1 VRHGSATPRSLLT
14 IRQLLPIV
22 VTAILLWLVA
32 GPNLRLAVGSVI
44 DDSGARPVFTWD
56 GWHELLVGP
65 GHGLSNIE
73 FEALGNSL
81 LISLL
86 SVLLSAAIGVP
97 LAFLVTRFDFPGR
110 RVLAA
115 LATVPILLP
124 PLVGAMA
131 FYFLYAPSGI
141 VTRLVQSVLALS
153 QPPWSFRGMG
163 AVLVVHA
170 YSFYAYF
177 YTFVAAGLQRL
188 DESRLEAAGTLGAGR
203 ARVFWTVTLP
213 LLTPSLIGASL
224 LCFMQS
230 MASFTAPYVLGGVRV
245 LTTQLLESRQR
256 SSLTLMRAETVVLAL
271 VCVLFLVLL
280 RWVEG
285 RGNYY
290 GGGKGGGSRRR
301 VVRSGPT
308 RLVLAFVGALTV
320 VMLLL
325 PHAMLLL
332 LSLADDASWTTQIL
346 PPRYSLDAFRYIAE
360 QPDGQI
366 PLINSLAMA
375 TQSTALNVAFALL
388 AAWCFARVRF
398 RGRGLAEGLAVLPY
412 AIPGTVTGLA
422 LAEWF
427 SVHQPWCGRFV
438 LLSTYTILPL
448 AYFVRTIP
456 LTVRAVSSSLA
467 QVDPSIEE
475 AAGTLGA
482 RPARIFTTVV
492 LPLVAPGAV
501 VGGLLAFIAAM
512 GEFVAS
518 IVLYT
523 PINRPV
529 SIEIANQMRGSYF
542 ARGAAYGVVLVVVT
556 AAVLALVPLLSRR
569 RDLPLA

>member
-1 VRHGSATPRSLLT
+1 MARLNSR
-14 IRQLLPIV
+14 RLLPLF

-32 GPNLRLAVGSVI
+32 GPNLRLALGSLF
-44 DDSGARPVFTWD
+44 DDSGARPVFTLA
-56 GWHELLVGP
+56 GWRELFLGP
-65 GHGLSNIE
+65 GHGLANIE

-81 LISLL
+81 IISLL
-86 SVLLSAAIGVP
+86 SVVLSALIGVP
-97 LAFLVTRFDFPGR
+97 LAFLVTRYEFPGR
-110 RVLAA
+110 KVVAA
-115 LATVPILLP
+115 LAVVPILLP
-124 PLVGAMA
+124 PLVGTMA

-141 VTRLVQSVLALS
+141 VTRLVQSALGLGHA
-153 QPPWSFRGMG
+153 PWTFRGMG
-163 AVLVVHA
+163 AVLAVHA

-188 DESRLEAAGTLGAGR
+188 DESRLEAAGTLGANR
-203 ARVFWTVTLP
+203 ARVFFTVTLP
-213 LLTPSLIGASL
+213 LLTPSLMAASL

-245 LTTQLLESRQR
+245 LTTQLLASRQR

-290 GGGKGGGSRRR
+290 GGGKGGAGRRH
-301 VVRSGPT
+301 VVRSGAT
-308 RLVLAFVGALTV
+308 RLVLGLLGALAV
-320 VMLLL
+320 VVLLL

-332 LSLADDASWTTQIL
+332 LSFADDAAWTTQIL
-346 PPRYSLDAFRYIAE
+346 PPAYSLNAFRFIAE

-366 PLINSLAMA
+366 PLINSLAMSIQA
-375 TQSTALNVAFALL
+375 TVANVVFALL
-388 AAWCFARVRF
+388 AAWAFARLRF
-398 RGRGLAEGLAVLPY
+398 RGRAVVEGLAVLPY
-412 AIPGTVTGLA
+412 AIPGTVTALA

-427 SVHQPWCGRFV
+427 SVNQPWAGRFL

-448 AYFVRTIP
+448 AYFVRSIP
-456 LTVRAVSSSLA
+456 LTVRAVGSSFA
-467 QVDPSIEE
+467 QLDPAIEE
-475 AAGTLGA
+475 AAATLGS
-482 RPARIFTTVV
+482 RPARVFATVV
-492 LPLVAPGAV
+492 LPLVAPGAL

-523 PINRPV
+523 SANRPV
-529 SIEIANQMRGSYF
+529 SIEIANQFRGSYYS
-542 ARGAAYGVVLVVVT
+542 RGAAYGVILVVVT
-556 AAVLALVPLLSRR
+556 AAVLALAPLLNRR
-569 RDLPLA
+569 RDLPMV

>member
-1 VRHGSATPRSLLT
+1 MPRLRPTS
-14 IRQLLPIV
+14 RQLLPV
-22 VTAILLWLVA
+22 LVTAILLWLVA
-32 GPNLRLAVGSVI
+32 GPNLRLAVGSLI
-44 DDSGARPVFTWD
+44 DDSGPRPVFTLA
-56 GWHELLVGP
+56 GWHELFVGP

-81 LISLL
+81 LISVL
-86 SVLLSAAIGVP
+86 SVLLSAGIGVP
-97 LAFLVTRFDFPGR
+97 LAFLVTRYDFPGR
-110 RVLAA
+110 RVIAGLAV
-115 LATVPILLP
+115 VPILLP
-124 PLVGAMA
+124 PLVGTMA

-141 VTRLVQSVLALS
+141 VTRLVQSALGLS
-153 QPPWSFRGMG
+153 HAPWTFRGMG
-163 AVLVVHA
+163 AVLAVHA

-203 ARVFWTVTLP
+203 SRVFWTVTLP
-213 LLTPSLIGASL
+213 LLTPSLLGASL

-245 LTTQLLESRQR
+245 LTTQLLASRQR
-256 SSLTLMRAETVVLAL
+256 SSLTLMRAETVVLAA
-271 VCVLFLVLL
+271 VCVLFLLLL
-280 RWVEG
+280 RWVES

-290 GGGKGGGSRRR
+290 GGGKGGAGRRR
-301 VVRSGPT
+301 MVRSGGT
-308 RLVLAFVGALTV
+308 RLVLGLLGAVAV
-320 VMLLL
+320 VVLLL

-332 LSLADDASWTTQIL
+332 LSFADDAAWTTQIL
-346 PPRYSLDAFRYIAE
+346 PPRYTLDAFRFIAA

-375 TQSTALNVAFALL
+375 TQATVANVLFALV

-398 RGRGLAEGLAVLPY
+398 RGRGLAEALAVLPY
-412 AIPGTVTGLA
+412 AIPGTVTALA

-427 SVHQPWCGRFV
+427 SVNQPWAGRFL

-448 AYFVRTIP
+448 AYFVRSIP
-456 LTVRAVSSSLA
+456 LTVRAVGSSFA

-482 RPARIFTTVV
+482 RPGRVFGTVV
-492 LPLVAPGAV
+492 LPLVAPGAI

-523 PINRPV
+523 PANRPV
-529 SIEIANQMRGSYF
+529 SIEIANQFRGSYF
-542 ARGAAYGVVLVVVT
+542 ARGAAYGVILVVVT
-556 AAVLALVPLLSRR
+556 AAVLALAPLLGRR
-569 RDLPLA
+569 RELPLA